1 MTKIPAFRLL
11 FLLNAFGIALVVVRY
26 YFTGVGAYFF
36 LWWNVFLAA
45 LPFGISMLLQEY
57 SSLRKNTFSLLGFM
71 ALWLLFL
78 PNSPY
83 IVTDLLHLAY
93 SQQRWVWFDILMILA
108 FAISGLIFGLIS
120 VRQMAG
126 FVKEKTN
133 HAISVMFVSLSLFAS
148 GFGVY
153 LGRYH
158 RYNSW
163 DLVNHP
169 GGLFQ
174 DILGR
179 ITDPFAHPR
188 TWGMTILVGVFLH
201 ILYYGFQNNP
211 LAAKDGQ

>member
-1 MTKIPAFRLL
+1 MLKIPAFRLL
-11 FLLNAFGIALVVVRY
+11 FLLNAFGIALVIVRY
-26 YFTGVGAYFF
+26 CFTGVGAYFF

-45 LPFGISMLLQEY
+45 LPFGISLLLEQQEN
-57 SSLRKNTFSLLGFM
+57 LRKNTVTFLAFM

-78 PNSPY
+78 PNAPY

-93 SQQRWVWFDILMILA
+93 SQQRWVWFDILMILT
-108 FAISGLIFGLIS
+108 FAISGLIFGLLS
-120 VRQMAG
+120 LQKMAG
-126 FVKEKTN
+126 FVRAKTN
-133 HAISVMFVSLSLFAS
+133 KFVSFLFVSSSLFAS

-153 LGRYH
+153 LGRYQ

-163 DLVNHP
+163 DLVQHP
-169 GGLFQ
+169 NGLFQ

-211 LAAKDGQ
+211 LAAERE